1 MHQLKPPFAIPIL
14 ILCTVAA
21 TANAADLRFSG
32 SASLNKPAALAISAT
47 GQFSGSADLRPA
59 PVLQSTSRFGLAAKL
74 QPNAKSVSTAC
85 GPAND
90 LIFANGFE

>member
-21 TANAADLRFSG
+21 SANAADTRFSG
-32 SASLNKPAALAISAT
+32 SASLNKPAELATSAT
-47 GQFSGSADLRPA
+47 GQFSVSAGLRPGPA
-59 PVLQSTSRFGLAAKL
+59 LQSAGRFGLTAKL
-74 QPNAKSVSTAC
+74 QPNDKSVSTAC
-85 GPAND
+85 GPLND